1 MSKLDNQKISII
13 GNGEVG
19 SGIGASLIK
28 LNENIM
34 VKGFDT
40 HKEKSEISLKSN
52 SITQLTNNYEEC
64 VKDSDIILVATPTSS
79 IYEVFENIKD
89 YLSKNVVIIDTS
101 DTKRAV
107 NQWANEILPEIGIIG
122 INPFKKNQSFENIF
136 WGVVNYDNSNKNT
149 YEVASKLIDD
159 LSGQVINI
167 DIMEHDSFSGLVET
181 IPIILSSALMNLSN
195 DSKSWKEIYRFIGN
209 RFNKF
214 TDSLDN
220 EPINSFS
227 SILTNSDMLL
237 EWIRIYITELLKL
250 EKMLENN
257 SENDIA
263 DYIQKN
269 WENKLKIMN
278 NIDPNASQSATDFI
292 PSASEN
298 ILSLF
303 VGSRAAKFLT
313 KTKPAVE
320 TDKYGFKKRV

>member
-28 LNENIM
+28 LNENIT

-159 LSGQVINI
+159 LSGQIINI

-220 EPINSFS
+220 DPINSFS

>member
-1 MSKLDNQKISII
+1 MGKLDNQIISII
-13 GNGEVG
+13 GNGETG

-28 LNENIM
+28 LNENMI
-34 VKGFDT
+34 VKGFDK
-40 HKEKSEISLKSN
+40 HKEISEIALNTN
-52 SITQLTNNYEEC
+52 SITKLTNNYEEC
-64 VKDSDIILVATPTSS
+64 VNDSNIIILATPTSS
-79 IYEVFENIKD
+79 IYEIFENIKP
-89 YLSKNVVIIDTS
+89 YLSKSAVIIDTS

-107 NQWANEILPEIGIIG
+107 NQWSKEILPETEIIG
-122 INPFKKNQSFENIF
+122 INPFKKHKSFENIF
-136 WGVVNYDNSNKNT
+136 WGVVSYENSNKNV
-149 YEVASKLIDD
+149 YDIVSQLIDD
-159 LSGQVINI
+159 LSGQSINI

-181 IPIILSSALMNLSN
+181 MPIILSTALMNLST
-195 DSKSWKEIYRFIGN
+195 DSKSWKEIYRFIGKN
-209 RFNKF
+209 FNTF
-214 TDSLDN
+214 TDTLDN

-237 EWIRIYITELLKL
+237 EWVRIYISELLKL

-278 NIDPNASQSATDFI
+278 NIDPNINESSTDYI

-303 VGSRAAKFLT
+303 VGSRAAKFFT

>member
-1 MSKLDNQKISII
+1 MGKLDNQIISII
-13 GNGEVG
+13 GNGDVG

-28 LNENIM
+28 LNQNII
-34 VKGFDT
+34 VKGFDK
-40 HKEKSEISLKSN
+40 HKEISVTALKSN
-52 SITQLTNNYEEC
+52 SITKLTNNYEEC
-64 VKDSDIILVATPTSS
+64 VKDSDIIIVATPTSS
-79 IYEVFENIKD
+79 IYEIFESIKE
-89 YLSKNVVIIDTS
+89 YLSKTVVIIDTS

-107 NQWANEILPEIGIIG
+107 DQWAKEILPNIGIIG
-122 INPFKKNQSFENIF
+122 INPFKKTQSFENIF
-136 WGVVNYDNSNKNT
+136 WGVVNYDNSNSNT
-149 YEVASKLIDD
+149 YAIASKLIAD
-159 LSGQVINI
+159 LSGQVINV
-167 DIMEHDSFSGLVET
+167 DIMEHDSFSALVET
-181 IPIILSSALMNLSN
+181 MPIILSTSLMNLSN
-195 DSKSWKEIYRFIGN
+195 DSQSWKEIYRFIGN

-237 EWIRIYITELLKL
+237 EWVRIYISELLKL
-250 EKMLENN
+250 EKMLEKN
-257 SENDIA
+257 SENEIA
-263 DYIQKN
+263 NYIQKN

-278 NIDPNASQSATDFI
+278 NIDPNTSQSATDYI

-303 VGSRAAKFLT
+303 VGSRAARFFT

>member
-1 MSKLDNQKISII
+1 MGKLDNQTISII
-13 GNGEVG
+13 GNGDAG

-28 LNENIM
+28 LNENMI
-34 VKGFDT
+34 VKGFDK
-40 HKEKSEISLKSN
+40 HKEISEMALKTN
-52 SITQLTNNYEEC
+52 SITKLTNNYEEC
-64 VKDSDIILVATPTSS
+64 VNDSDIILVATPTSS
-79 IYEVFENIKD
+79 IFEIFENIKP
-89 YLSKNVVIIDTS
+89 YLSKSAVIIDTT

-107 NQWANEILPEIGIIG
+107 NQWSKEILPETEIIG
-122 INPFKKNQSFENIF
+122 INPFKKTKSFENIF
-136 WGVVNYDNSNKNT
+136 WGVISYENSNKNA
-149 YEVASKLIDD
+149 YEVVSKLIED
-159 LSGQVINI
+159 LSGQSINI

-181 IPIILSSALMNLSN
+181 MPIILSSALMNLST

-209 RFNKF
+209 KFNKF
-214 TDSLDN
+214 TDTLDN

-237 EWIRIYITELLKL
+237 EWVRIYISELVKL
-250 EKMLENN
+250 EKILENN

-278 NIDPNASQSATDFI
+278 NIDPNTSQSPTDYI

-303 VGSRAAKFLT
+303 VGSRAAKFFT

>member
-1 MSKLDNQKISII
+1 
-13 GNGEVG
+13 
-19 SGIGASLIK
+19 
-28 LNENIM
+28 
-34 VKGFDT
+34 
-40 HKEKSEISLKSN
+40 SN

-159 LSGQVINI
+159 LSGQIINI

-220 EPINSFS
+220 DPINSFS

-250 EKMLENN
+250 EKMLEKN

-298 ILSLF
+298 
-303 VGSRAAKFLT
+303 
-313 KTKPAVE
+313 
-320 TDKYGFKKRV
+320 

>member
-1 MSKLDNQKISII
+1 MCKLDNQTISII
-13 GNGEVG
+13 GNGDAG

-28 LNENIM
+28 LNENMI
-34 VKGFDT
+34 VKGFDK
-40 HKEKSEISLKSN
+40 HKEISEIALKTN
-52 SITQLTNNYEEC
+52 SITKLTNNYEEC
-64 VKDSDIILVATPTSS
+64 VVESDIILVATPTSS
-79 IYEVFENIKD
+79 IYEIFENIKP
-89 YLSKNVVIIDTS
+89 YVSKNAVIIDTS

-107 NQWANEILPEIGIIG
+107 NQWSKEILPETEIIG
-122 INPFKKNQSFENIF
+122 INPFKKTKSFENIF
-136 WGVVNYDNSNKNT
+136 WGVISYENSNKNA
-149 YEVASKLIDD
+149 YEVVSKLIED
-159 LSGQVINI
+159 LSGQSINI

-181 IPIILSSALMNLSN
+181 MPIILSSALMNLST

-209 RFNKF
+209 KFNKF
-214 TDSLDN
+214 TDTLDN

-237 EWIRIYITELLKL
+237 EWVRIYISELVKL
-250 EKMLENN
+250 EKILENN

-278 NIDPNASQSATDFI
+278 NIDPNTSQSPTDYI

-303 VGSRAAKFLT
+303 VGSRAAKFFT

>member
-1 MSKLDNQKISII
+1 MGKLDNQTISII
-13 GNGEVG
+13 GNGETG
-19 SGIGASLIK
+19 SGIGTSLIK
-28 LNENIM
+28 LNENII
-34 VKGFDT
+34 VKGFDK
-40 HKEKSEISLKSN
+40 HKEISEIALN
-52 SITQLTNNYEEC
+52 TNAITKLTNNYEEC
-64 VKDSDIILVATPTSS
+64 VKDSNIILVATPTSS
-79 IYEVFENIKD
+79 IYEIFENIKE
-89 YLSKNVVIIDTS
+89 YLSKNAVIIDTS

-107 NQWANEILPEIGIIG
+107 NQWAKEILPESQIIG
-122 INPFKKNQSFENIF
+122 INPFKKHKSFENIF
-136 WGVVNYDNSNKNT
+136 WGVVSYDNSNKNA
-149 YEVASKLIDD
+149 YDVVSKLIDD
-159 LSGQVINI
+159 LRGQSINI

-181 IPIILSSALMNLSN
+181 MPIILSTALMNLST

-209 RFNKF
+209 KFNKF
-214 TDSLDN
+214 TDTLDN

-237 EWIRIYITELLKL
+237 EWVRIYISELVKL

-278 NIDPNASQSATDFI
+278 NIDPNTSQSATDYI

-303 VGSRAAKFLT
+303 VGSRAAKFFT